1 MVRSGQSPGEVS
13 AFILFGHLAWTANP
27 LWKWAVKSVTVWGG
41 KKVFL
46 FDNALVKSVSRVWLL
61 ATPWTAAH
69 RASLSFPISQN
80 FLRLM
85 SIDSVMPSNH
95 LILCRPLLFLPSIF
109 PSIRVFSNES
119 ALRIGWPKYRSFS
132 FSISPSNEYSWL
144 ISFRIID
151 VMISDNGCGI
161 CVHVAAFPTLLVF
174 RGITHPPEEIRQAE
188 QVSSFL
194 NLSQDPR
201 GRRDFVLWIEP
212 PQLGS
217 SAELSKLSL

>member
-1 MVRSGQSPGEVS
+1 MSNSLQPHGLQHIRLPCPSPSPGVCS
-13 AFILFGHLAWTANP
+13 DSCPLSRWCHPPLSPSPPALHLSQP
-27 LWKWAVKSVTVWGG
+27 QGLS
-41 KKVFL
+41 KVL
-46 FDNALVKSVSRVWLL
+46 
-61 ATPWTAAH
+61 
-69 RASLSFPISQN
+69 
-80 FLRLM
+80 
-85 SIDSVMPSNH
+85 
-95 LILCRPLLFLPSIF
+95 
-109 PSIRVFSNES
+109 
-119 ALRIGWPKYRSFS
+119 ALRIRWPKYRSFS

-151 VMISDNGCGI
+151 VMIFDNGCGI

-174 RGITHPPEEIRQAE
+174 RGITHPPEEICQAE